1 MFERVVCSIFCHEKL
16 SIILIILSFIY
27 YIVCKKKYF
36 SWVIQGK
43 RERER
48 VGEIGVFLVGFLS
61 NKTKNCSIFKFFSS
75 SSSIQTEP
83 AKEKKGENIN
93 IMKYVWPQ
101 QMRVERIIELRSV
114 H

>member
-1 MFERVVCSIFCHEKL
+1 MGNLGE
-16 SIILIILSFIY
+16 
-27 YIVCKKKYF
+27 
-36 SWVIQGK
+36 
-43 RERER
+43 ERER
-48 VGEIGVFLVGFLS
+48 KSRRDRVFLVGFLS
-61 NKTKNCSIFKFFSS
+61 NKTKNCLIFKFFSS